1 MTRPVLLVVAGP
13 NGSGKTTLTVRL
25 KKDRWSEG
33 VEYLNPDDIAQERFG
48 DWNSAEA
55 VRAAATWAAARREEL
70 LASGSGIAFET
81 VFSTNE
87 KVDFLRRARALG
99 YFVRVFF
106 VTTSDPRINAARV
119 ADRVMRGGH
128 TVPIEKIV
136 ARYARSMANLSAAI
150 ELADRVYLYDNSE
163 QDEDA
168 RLCARTESGQ
178 LRKVYGSRPTWVL
191 TTTADLPRHQRFVDR
206 RVA

>member
-1 MTRPVLLVVAGP
+1 M
-13 NGSGKTTLTVRL
+13 TVRL
-25 KKDRWSEG
+25 KKDRWREG

-87 KVDFLRRARALG
+87 KVDFLRRARAGVLRSCLLRDDQRPANQRCPCRG
-99 YFVRVFF
+99 PCHAWRAHGAN
-106 VTTSDPRINAARV
+106 RE
-119 ADRVMRGGH
+119 DRCSLRALDGQ
-128 TVPIEKIV
+128 
-136 ARYARSMANLSAAI
+136 
-150 ELADRVYLYDNSE
+150 YDNSE

-178 LRKVYGSRPTWVL
+178 LRKVYGSLPTWVL